1 MISGIKFQMIILLFA
16 FHNSQ
21 TFAQSKKEQI
31 ENLKLRTDSLSNLL
45 FNERNLHAIEIR
57 EANSLIQITKNHI
70 DSLSN
75 VINFIISNYNQSE
88 LENSKLENRIK
99 VKVIEFDDLKNQL
112 ENKSDSLNF
121 ISEELKRINESNQIL
136 KDSIN
141 KNGYKLFQE
150 QLKSILTVKIGKQE
164 WMVNDINTTVY
175 NNGDPINQAKNENQ
189 WIDYGNKNLGCYF
202 ELINGTYLY
211 NGYAVNDLRGII
223 PIGFIL
229 PTYDQFNQLI
239 EFLGG
244 GDSQSGKATKSMA
257 NYPIYIENW
266 VGDERT
272 GGLEEVEIKTNGNS
286 KFNAKNGGF
295 VYVFDDNESATIDE
309 GNCSYWWTASSE
321 GNKNIVLDIG
331 YCSQFAG
338 GGKGSYPKISGFAVR
353 ALKK

>member
-75 VINFIISNYNQSE
+75 VINVIISNYNQSE

-164 WMVNDINTTVY
+164 WMANADKQHKRSGVKQLMDETKKRQCIQ
-175 NNGDPINQAKNENQ
+175 PITALT
-189 WIDYGNKNLGCYF
+189 KNLG
-202 ELINGTYLY
+202 I
-211 NGYAVNDLRGII
+211 
-223 PIGFIL
+223 
-229 PTYDQFNQLI
+229 
-239 EFLGG
+239 
-244 GDSQSGKATKSMA
+244 
-257 NYPIYIENW
+257 
-266 VGDERT
+266 
-272 GGLEEVEIKTNGNS
+272 
-286 KFNAKNGGF
+286 
-295 VYVFDDNESATIDE
+295 
-309 GNCSYWWTASSE
+309 
-321 GNKNIVLDIG
+321 
-331 YCSQFAG
+331 
-338 GGKGSYPKISGFAVR
+338 
-353 ALKK
+353 